1 MSKIATYSLA
11 DSPLQLSDR
20 LIGTEAPRPTP
31 SATPLA
37 TKNFSLGELLQLF
50 SSNFPAPGLQ
60 GVLDTS
66 NTATQDINL
75 SGTIFVDLIK
85 PTNIEDMLNSIG
97 TPLQILSK
105 GVGGICWI
113 DAPSTGS
120 AIWGDITGDI
130 TDQTD
135 LINYLSE
142 EYYPLNSN
150 PAGYLTSASLSG
162 YVPYV
167 GATEAL
173 NIGEYS
179 FNAQSA
185 LGDYISLDGTQLY
198 LFNASLGSTMIID
211 GSQIFVFDSVGTSSL
226 STSSLGLNGATISYS
241 ALFSGDN
248 FLLPNKLGAG
258 GTFAMLSDIPSYIIP
273 TLQEVLTEGNTATD
287 LNIKLEDSIYNTYTE
302 FTGFYTRIKEIGT
315 NNNIFYYG
323 GHGNFVV
330 WDGINPDYIQQL
342 SFDPLGA
349 EAQNFFIPSKPTG
362 NYTLATLDDIPTS
375 SGIPHGTASGTDTY
389 TATITGVTAYA
400 DGDAYLIRFTN
411 GNTTG
416 ATLNINGIGAVAL
429 YRNNDGPLLGGDI
442 LDGGEM
448 ICVYNSTTT
457 VFQCIGTSPNS
468 LYAYVKNDDS
478 VTLTKGMPVYAF
490 SGTGDRMTVKRANNT
505 GDATSAQTVG
515 LVMSSSIAAGQKGL
529 IMVQGLLDGLS
540 ILPTSTWTDGDPVY
554 LGATD
559 GSITNVKP
567 YAPNHLVYLGV
578 VTTASNG
585 SAGRM
590 YVRVQNGY
598 ELQELHN
605 VQITSTPTNNDVLTY
620 EASSSLYKMK
630 SLGTILGYNSY
641 RYVNATRATYLASV
655 IGVAEYTVAQTTIIG
670 GTFSTTDVMKMLTR
684 FSKPAG
690 AGTVTLRV
698 RINTTNTLVGA
709 TQIALLTLAAA
720 NTTSLLT
727 RTFNLSG
734 ATLYGY
740 NFASSL
746 ALDLIATNTVQSST
760 AYTTTNDL
768 YVFFTVQIA
777 NAADSVTFELAN
789 ITN

>member
-31 SATPLA
+31 SSTPLA

-130 TDQTD
+130 TNQTD
-135 LINYLSE
+135 LINYLSD

-150 PAGYLTSASLSG
+150 PAGYLVSDDLSG
-162 YVPYV
+162 Y
-167 GATEAL
+167 ATESWVGSNFYPLSSNPAGYITQDNVEEYPDLASFPTTGAIGTVYIAL
-173 NIGEYS
+173 DTDLLYVWNGTSYTLTSPVQTGITG
-179 FNAQSA
+179 
-185 LGDYISLDGTQLY
+185 LGRTNFIPIWTSPTT
-198 LFNASLGSTMIID
+198 LGSSLIRQVANIVYVNGTTAPSIGNTTFSIQRPS
-211 GSQIFVFDSVGTSSL
+211 GQSQIDFSIGNPLIPQQTIMQSTNDAGFDINSRGYLSLKAGLTYIEGLRVLGTGQIQL
-226 STSSLGLNGATISYS
+226 TQTPETGTTSDKLLVRDA
-241 ALFSGDN
+241 SGNVKQIDY
-248 FLLPNKLGAG
+248 PIG
-258 GTFAMLSDIPSYIIP
+258 G
-273 TLQEVLTEGNTATD
+273 
-287 LNIKLEDSIYNTYTE
+287 
-302 FTGFYTRIKEIGT
+302 
-315 NNNIFYYG
+315 
-323 GHGNFVV
+323 
-330 WDGINPDYIQQL
+330 
-342 SFDPLGA
+342 
-349 EAQNFFIPSKPTG
+349 
-362 NYTLATLDDIPTS
+362 
-375 SGIPHGTASGTDTY
+375 GIPHGTASGTDTY
-389 TATITGVTAYA
+389 TAAITGVTAYA

-416 ATLNINGIGAVAL
+416 STLNINGIGAVAL

-540 ILPTSTWTDGDPVY
+540 ILPTSTWADGDPVY

-559 GSITNVKP
+559 GTITNVKP

-605 VQITSTPTNNDVLTY
+605 VQITSTPANNDILTY

-690 AGTVTLRV
+690 AGSVTLRV

-709 TQIALLTLAAA
+709 TQIALLTLAGA

-746 ALDLIATNTVQSST
+746 ALDLIATNTIQSST

-777 NAADSVTFELAN
+777 NAADSITFELAN